1 MTRGMVRTAPRCI
14 GAVAACVLLGTT
26 PVRAEPP
33 SAHDLAYELAL
44 ESIGNEALTDA
55 ITRLERLR
63 ADAPHHAGALLDLA
77 ILYCRIGNRAKVDEA
92 LSTLEHEF
100 SPPPQILALIR
111 ELREHDCAPVPPRLR
126 WSVSTVVGHDT
137 NVNQGSSVSSFVL
150 GHGADL
156 VHVTLED
163 EFLPK
168 SSMFFGLNAYAS
180 RATDGGSRYYG
191 AFSAQRYASVRGF
204 DQDTLSFGYERVLL
218 HEDGELS
225 TGLSLGARTLGGS
238 LYQKSIAASV
248 RMVPPTAYRAG
259 LPLGVELRAAY
270 VRYPTRRSFDNL
282 ETSVLVP
289 SVWQLSDRLTAR
301 VSGGWLYDRAQG
313 SRPGGDRSGPMVGLE
328 FYHRLP
334 GHWRT
339 HASWHA
345 RALKGESA
353 YAPPL
358 FNTVQRQRRHVISL
372 AAERWL
378 SGGSTLRFE
387 YQHTRNRDTI
397 PIYRFDNDSVM
408 LFWIFEG
415 RR

>member
-1 MTRGMVRTAPRCI
+1 MTQGIVAAAPRWI
-14 GAVAACVLLGTT
+14 GAVVACLLLGASV
-26 PVRAEPP
+26 VRAEPP
-33 SAHDLAYELAL
+33 SEHDLAYELAL
-44 ESIGNEALTDA
+44 ESISNEALSEA
-55 ITRLERLR
+55 IDRLERLR
-63 ADAPHHAGALLDLA
+63 IEAPHHAGALLDLA
-77 ILYCRIGNRAKVDEA
+77 ILYCRAGSRAKVDET
-92 LSTLEHEF
+92 LSTLEYEF

-111 ELREHDCAPVPPRLR
+111 ELRERDCATVRAR
-126 WSVSTVVGHDT
+126 THWSVSTVVGHDT

-150 GHGADL
+150 GRGANRIQ
-156 VHVTLED
+156 VTLDD
-163 EFLPK
+163 EFLPQ
-168 SSMFFGLNAYAS
+168 SSAFFGLNAYAN
-180 RATDGGSRYYG
+180 RTTDGGNRFFG
-191 AFSAQRYASVRGF
+191 AYSLQRYASVRGF
-204 DQDTLSFGYERVLL
+204 DQDALSFGYERVLL

-225 TGLSLGARTLGGS
+225 AGLSLGARTLGGS
-238 LYQKSIAASV
+238 LYQKSVAAGM

-282 ETSVLVP
+282 ETSVVVP

-301 VSGGWLYDRAQG
+301 VSGGWLFDRAQG
-313 SRPGGDRSGPMVGLE
+313 SRPGGDRSGPMLGLE
-328 FYHRLP
+328 FFHRLS

-358 FNTVQRQRRHVISL
+358 FDTVQRQRRHVISL

-378 SGGSTLRFE
+378 GDGSLLRFE
-387 YQHTRNRDTI
+387 YQYTENRDNI
-397 PIYRFDNDSVM
+397 PIYRFGNDSVM